1 VGAPRSGTTWL
12 QNMLGSHPSVASPQ
26 ETDLFRRYLEPL
38 TDAWEWQ
45 HRGGPGAWADR
56 RFKGLPA
63 VLSTDE
69 FTAIARDFTDA
80 IVARAAALRPGATI
94 VLEKSPSTS
103 LCADVVTA
111 LMPDARVVH
120 LVRDGRDVA
129 ASLLAA
135 SESWGRWWAPRT
147 LPQAARAWLTHV
159 RGARRASELGLPY
172 FELRY
177 EALSRGDA
185 GVLSDLHRFCG
196 IDLPEDA
203 AASLYAS
210 FSFERMAGTA
220 DRAPDESRLL
230 VGGDFGAEAAG
241 RAEPE
246 GFYRRGAV
254 AGWRDEWTAKDRLVF
269 DAVAGDL
276 LVELGYEPDHRWAAD
291 AMRAR
296 VYRYQALAS
305 SAVGASTRWL
315 GRRGDRL
322 SQRTPRA

>member
-1 VGAPRSGTTWL
+1 
-12 QNMLGSHPSVASPQ
+12 MLGSHPSVASPQ

-38 TDAWEWQ
+38 TEAWEWQ

-80 IVARAAALRPGATI
+80 IVARAAALRPGASI

-103 LCADVVTA
+103 LCTDVIAA
-111 LMPDARVVH
+111 LTPDARVVH

-135 SESWGRWWAPRT
+135 SQGWGRWWAPRT
-147 LPQAARAWLTHV
+147 LPQAARAWVTHV
-159 RGARRASELGLPY
+159 RGARRAPELGLPY
-172 FELRY
+172 FEVRY
-177 EALSRGDA
+177 EALTAGDA
-185 GVLSDLHRFCG
+185 RALADLHRFCG
-196 IDLPEDA
+196 IDVTEEDA
-203 AASLYAS
+203 TSLYES

-220 DRAPDESRLL
+220 DRPADESRLL
-230 VGGDFGAEAAG
+230 VGGDFGPEAAG

-246 GFYRRGAV
+246 GFYRRGTV
-254 AGWRDEWTAKDRLVF
+254 AGWRDDWTTRDRLVF

-291 AMRAR
+291 SMRSR

-315 GRRGDRL
+315 GRRGDGL